1 MMAGPDRCGYGR
13 VWISAGVPGGLPGV
27 GVSTVAGSQLIP
39 VRVGDTEIQVEAVV
53 VAGTQPTS
61 GKAAKAAGTV
71 LDAFDRA
78 QDTIIQVAKST
89 AEMINRTGT
98 AVRPDRVDVEFGLK
112 FTASGGVIMA
122 GVSGEAS
129 LTVTLGYDVA
139 SRPAAA
145 EPPEADSS

>member
-1 MMAGPDRCGYGR
+1 
-13 VWISAGVPGGLPGV
+13 VSA
-27 GVSTVAGSQLIP
+27 VAGSQLIQ

-98 AVRPDRVDVEFGLK
+98 EVRPDRVDVEFGLK
-112 FTASGGVIMA
+112 FTASGGVILA

-145 EPPEADSS
+145 TPPEASSS

>member
-1 MMAGPDRCGYGR
+1 M
-13 VWISAGVPGGLPGV
+13 
-27 GVSTVAGSQLIP
+27 GVSTVAGSQLIQ

-61 GKAAKAAGTV
+61 TKAAKAAGTV
-71 LDAFDRA
+71 LDTFDRA

-145 EPPEADSS
+145 EAPEAGSS

>member
-1 MMAGPDRCGYGR
+1 
-13 VWISAGVPGGLPGV
+13 
-27 GVSTVAGSQLIP
+27 
-39 VRVGDTEIQVEAVV
+39 
-53 VAGTQPTS
+53 
-61 GKAAKAAGTV
+61 V

-129 LTVTLGYDVA
+129 LTVTLGYDVG

-145 EPPEADSS
+145 EPPEAGSP

>member
-1 MMAGPDRCGYGR
+1 MAEPDRYGYGR
-13 VWISAGVPGGLPGV
+13 VWTSAGVPGGLPGV
-27 GVSTVAGSQLIP
+27 GLSTVAGSQLIP

-53 VAGTQPTS
+53 VAGTEPTS

-98 AVRPDRVDVEFGLK
+98 AIRPDRVDVEFGLPLPS
-112 FTASGGVIMA
+112 SGM
-122 GVSGEAS
+122 
-129 LTVTLGYDVA
+129 
-139 SRPAAA
+139 SRHL
-145 EPPEADSS
+145 

>member
-1 MMAGPDRCGYGR
+1 
-13 VWISAGVPGGLPGV
+13 VSA
-27 GVSTVAGSQLIP
+27 VAGSQLIQ
-39 VRVGDTEIQVEAVV
+39 VRVGDTEVQVEAVV

-61 GKAAKAAGTV
+61 AKGANVAGTV

-112 FTASGGVIMA
+112 FTASGSVIIA

-145 EPPEADSS
+145 TPPEAGSS

>member
-1 MMAGPDRCGYGR
+1 
-13 VWISAGVPGGLPGV
+13 
-27 GVSTVAGSQLIP
+27 VAGSQLIQ

-61 GKAAKAAGTV
+61 TKAAKAAGTV

-145 EPPEADSS
+145 APPEADSS

>member
-1 MMAGPDRCGYGR
+1 
-13 VWISAGVPGGLPGV
+13 
-27 GVSTVAGSQLIP
+27 VAGSQLIP

-98 AVRPDRVDVEFGLK
+98 AVRSDRVDVEFGLK

-129 LTVTLGYDVA
+129 LTVTLGYDVG

-145 EPPEADSS
+145 EPPEAGSP